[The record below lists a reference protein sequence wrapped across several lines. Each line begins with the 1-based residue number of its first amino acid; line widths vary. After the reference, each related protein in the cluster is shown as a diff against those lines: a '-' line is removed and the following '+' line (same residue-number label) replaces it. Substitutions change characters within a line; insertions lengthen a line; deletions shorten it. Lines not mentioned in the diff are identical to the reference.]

1 MSVPSALL
9 NMVKQQLQSQRAS
22 QPSAK
27 EERGEAKFVSGISN
41 RVISIEK
48 KEQLNSDR
56 LAEFSKHIDIEESIF
71 QQRIS
76 KGMWNY
82 NDEYMLLIAISNLNF
97 QCSRTCRNGQELVQ
111 A

>member
-1 MSVPSALL
+1 MQRLR
-9 NMVKQQLQSQRAS
+9 QQLESQQQSQRAS
-22 QPSAK
+22 QPAK

-48 KEQLNSDR
+48 KEQLHSDR
-56 LAEFSKHIDIEESIF
+56 LAEFSKSIDIEESIF

-82 NDEYMLLIAISNLNF
+82 NDEYMLLKAISNLNF
-97 QCSRTCRNGQELVQ
+97 QCSRTCRNGQKLVQ